1 MKGGFS
7 IPGAPVVQ
15 SVSAQQQMQSYAAQ
29 DARNLALTG
38 GGGRGGG
45 GGRTLNRARRT
56 RKSMRSRRGHHMNV
70 KQCKHHLAHI
80 PCTASCRRHRTRN
93 RRKKRTRGILRKSR
107 ASRAAHHTRRHP
119 KSKRRVRWA
128 AIGGN
133 SVQLGASATPITQHL
148 AQQMA
153 NVNAAKQVM

>member
-38 GGGRGGG
+38 GGG
-45 GGRTLNRARRT
+45 GRTVNRARRT
-56 RKSMRSRRGHHMNV
+56 RKSMRSRRGHHMNT
-70 KQCKHHLAHI
+70 KQCKHHPAHI

>member
-70 KQCKHHLAHI
+70 KQCKHHPAHI

-93 RRKKRTRGILRKSR
+93 RRKKWTRGILRKSR

-133 SVQLGASATPITQHL
+133 SVQLGASATPITQNL

>member
-29 DARNLALTG
+29 DARNLALAG
-38 GGGRGGG
+38 GGG
-45 GGRTLNRARRT
+45 GGRRTLARARRT
-56 RKSMRSRRGHHMNV
+56 RKSMRTRRGHHMNT
-70 KQCKHHLAHI
+70 KQCKHHPAHI

-153 NVNAAKQVM
+153 NVNAAKQLV